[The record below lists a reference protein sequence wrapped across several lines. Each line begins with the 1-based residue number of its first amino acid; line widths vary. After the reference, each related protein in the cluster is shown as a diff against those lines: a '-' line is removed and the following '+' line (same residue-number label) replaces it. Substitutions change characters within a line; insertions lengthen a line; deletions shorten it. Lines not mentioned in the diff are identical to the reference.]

1 MLKRKILVIMYG
13 IHRTAHYASCFLH
26 QLGKVLLL
34 ALLLSPTALVAAPLT
49 FGVVPQQSAS
59 RLAKQWGPIMEA
71 MSEYVGEEILFVTAP
86 DIPTFETRL
95 KAGEYSFAYMNPY
108 HFTVYNQNPGY
119 QALAHAKNKR
129 IQGII
134 VVRKDSGITELK
146 QLSGQDIAF
155 PSPAAFAASILTRS
169 HLHDNGV
176 DFTPVYVSSH
186 DSVYLSVARGIYP
199 AGGGVMRTFNAMPAD
214 IKEQLVPLWKTKGF
228 TPHAIAVNPKVDKQL
243 AHKVQEYLVQME
255 SNPRDSA
262 LIAPLQIEGFIAADN
277 AAWDDVRALKI
288 DLLSHD

>member
-1 MLKRKILVIMYG
+1 MLKRKIFATMYG
-13 IHRTAHYASCFLH
+13 IHRTAHCASYVSH
-26 QLGKVLLL
+26 QLSKLLLL
-34 ALLLSPTALVAAPLT
+34 AFLLGPATLVAAPLT

-59 RLAKQWGPIMEA
+59 RLAKQWGPIMDA
-71 MSEYVGEEILFVTAP
+71 MSVYVGHEILFVTAP

-155 PSPAAFAASILTRS
+155 PSPAAFAASILTRN
-169 HLHDNGV
+169 HLHDNDV
-176 DFTPVYVSSH
+176 NFTPMYVSSH
-186 DSVYLSVARGIYP
+186 DSVYLSVERGLYP
-199 AGGGVMRTFNAMPAD
+199 AGGGVMRTFNAMPNE
-214 IKEQLVPLWKTKGF
+214 IKEQLIPLWTTKGF
-228 TPHAIAVNPKVDKQL
+228 TPHAIAVNPNIDKQL
-243 AHKVQEYLVQME
+243 ADKVQEYLVQME
-255 SNPRDSA
+255 NNTSDKA
-262 LIAPLQIEGFIAADN
+262 LIAPLQIEGFVAADN

-288 DLLSHD
+288 DLLSD